1 MQKYMYNKRNLTN
14 TYSSNNNADNY
25 NNENDDSYNKK
36 LDITQNPWSFWTV
49 IQTATNIPYKNF
61 IKVPS

>member
-1 MQKYMYNKRNLTN
+1 MYNKRNLTN

-36 LDITQNPWSFWTV
+36 LDITQNP
-49 IQTATNIPYKNF
+49 
-61 IKVPS
+61 